1 MHLVFDLISSHP
13 LVGGLQVA
21 LTIWMLIDAQRR
33 GADYFWFWIILLFF
47 PIGPWLYFFA
57 VKIGDFRGTGGW
69 PAFQRRP
76 SVDELHYRA
85 EKVPT
90 LANHLTLAQR
100 LIEQHDI
107 EQALPHL
114 QAALAMEPDHCQ
126 VLFGLAQCADEQGQP
141 QAAIP
146 YLERIVERDRRWS
159 DYAAM
164 RSLIRARTQAG
175 NDAGALEAARELVRL
190 SPTLEHQCLLAE
202 QLIAKGLTDEAW
214 QSLEQSLESHRYAPG
229 PSRRRNRP
237 WARQARR
244 LQKQIA
250 SR

>member
-1 MHLVFDLISSHP
+1 MHLLFDLISNHP
-13 LVGGLQVA
+13 IFGALQLA
-21 LTIWMLIDAQRR
+21 LTVWMLIDAQRR

-57 VKIGDFRGTGGW
+57 VKFGDFRGAGGW
-69 PAFQRRP
+69 LAFQRRT
-76 SVDELHYRA
+76 SVQELRYRA

-90 LANHLTLAQR
+90 LANHLALAQR
-100 LIEQHDI
+100 LIEEHDI

-114 QAALAMEPDHCQ
+114 QAALALEPDHSQ
-126 VLFGLAQCADEQGQP
+126 VLFGLAQCAHEQGQP
-141 QAAIP
+141 EAAIP
-146 YLERIVERDRRWS
+146 YLERIVARDRRWS

-164 RSLIRARTQAG
+164 RLLIKARTEAG
-175 NDAGALEAARELVRL
+175 NDAGALDTARDLVRL

-202 QLIAKGLTDEAW
+202 RLIAKGLTDEAW

-229 PSRRRNRP
+229 PSRRRNRS